1 MKKNVNKSALIKELF
16 AKNPGWKASE
26 IAAQMKK
33 DGTPV
38 SLPLVYQAIRKS
50 GSSKIKS
57 VGKKRGPKP
66 RVAVEATSTVTGTST
81 NDLFAAMQSFVNA
94 AGGLDKA
101 ISILSMFQK

>member
-50 GSSKIKS
+50 GSIKIKS

-66 RVAVEATSTVTGTST
+66 RVAVEATSPSTST

>member
-16 AKNPGWKASE
+16 AKNPSWKASE

-66 RVAVEATSTVTGTST
+66 RVAVESTATATST

-94 AGGLDKA
+94 AGGLEKA
-101 ISILSMFQK
+101 VSILNMFQK